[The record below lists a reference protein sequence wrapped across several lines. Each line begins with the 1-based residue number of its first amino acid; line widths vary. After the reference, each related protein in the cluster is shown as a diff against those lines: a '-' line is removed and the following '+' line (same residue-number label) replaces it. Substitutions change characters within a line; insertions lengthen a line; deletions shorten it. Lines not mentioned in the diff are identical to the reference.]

1 MKNLLD
7 KVSIQTSRYTTRVYS
22 TSFSMG
28 IQLFAREF
36 RDPIYAI
43 YGFVRFADEIV
54 DSLHEFDKK
63 ELLDDFI
70 RETWDAIDKKVSL
83 NPILNSFQWV
93 VNTYGVDHENIHA
106 FLHSMQMDL
115 NQKNYTE
122 LSFNEYVLGSA
133 EVVGLMCLRVFCFNR
148 PDLYEKLKHQAM
160 KLGSAYQKI
169 NFLRDLKADYQS
181 MGRSYFPEVD
191 LSRFDNQSK
200 RKIEQMIELE
210 FKQGLEGIKQLP
222 RGARAGVYLSY
233 VYFYALLI
241 KIRKT
246 DAATIMNQ
254 RIRIADGVKLWLLA
268 KTYFKVKLSII
279 N

>member
-93 VNTYGVDHENIHA
+93 VNTYGIDHENIHA

-115 NQKNYTE
+115 NQKDYTE

-133 EVVGLMCLRVFCFNR
+133 EVVGLMCLRVFCFNQ
-148 PDLYEKLKHQAM
+148 PHLYEKLKPQAM

-169 NFLRDLKADYQS
+169 NFLRDLKADYQT
-181 MGRSYFPEVD
+181 MGRSYFPEID
-191 LSRFDNQSK
+191 LNRFDNQSK
-200 RKIEQMIELE
+200 RNIEQIIERE

-254 RIRIADGVKLWLLA
+254 RIRIPDGVKLWLLA

>member
-93 VNTYGVDHENIHA
+93 VNTYGIDHENIHA

-133 EVVGLMCLRVFCFNR
+133 EVVGLMCLRVFCFNQSH
-148 PDLYEKLKHQAM
+148 LYEKLKSKAM

-169 NFLRDLKADYQS
+169 NFLRDLKADYQT

-191 LSRFDNQSK
+191 LNRFDNQSK

-254 RIRIADGVKLWLLA
+254 RIRIPDGVKLWLLA